1 LREEVDGVASE
12 VAFRPAPVA
21 VCEDQA
27 RMRGQLEIS
36 GVAFY
41 GWNSSNQI
49 VPVKPAY
56 PSTAM

>member
-21 VCEDQA
+21 VFEDQA

-49 VPVKPAY
+49 VPVKPA
-56 PSTAM
+56 